1 MSKMVPEVKGLLLDA
16 LKSGE
21 YEKTVGMLK
30 RHKDDN
36 TVGYCCLG
44 VLSDVASKQGVCG
57 EFKRATDAA
66 GYVESWYNLPEEAT
80 DYYGN
85 SYVEYNTAFLPGSV
99 SKWSGLDSDT
109 QNTLADINDNSEDF
123 GPVIE
128 YIETNL

>member
-21 YEKTVGMLK
+21 YEKTVGLLK
-30 RHKDDN
+30 RHNNDN

-44 VLSDVASKQGVCG
+44 VLSDVANKQGVCG
-57 EFKRATDAA
+57 EFKRATDGA
-66 GYVESWYNLPEEAT
+66 GYVESWYNLPEEVNDGFET
-80 DYYGN
+80 
-85 SYVEYNTAFLPGSV
+85 YVSNNTAFLPNSV
-99 SKWSGLDSDT
+99 AKWSGLDSDT
-109 QNTLADINDNSEDF
+109 QTTLANINDNSEDF

>member
-21 YEKTVGMLK
+21 YEKTVGLLK
-30 RHKDDN
+30 RHNNDN

-44 VLSDVASKQGVCG
+44 VLSDVANKQGVCG
-57 EFKRATDAA
+57 KFQRATDGA
-66 GYVESWYNLPEEAT
+66 GYIESWYNLPEEVNDGFET
-80 DYYGN
+80 
-85 SYVEYNTAFLPGSV
+85 YVSNNTAFLPNSV
-99 SKWSGLDSDT
+99 AKWSGLDSDT
-109 QNTLADINDNSEDF
+109 QTTLANINDNSEDF

>member
-21 YEKTVGMLK
+21 YQKTAGLLK
-30 RHKDDN
+30 RHNDDD

-44 VLSDVASKQGVCG
+44 VLSDVANKQGVCG
-57 EFKRATDAA
+57 EFKRGTDGA
-66 GYVESWYNLPEEAT
+66 GYLESWYDLPEEVNDGFET
-80 DYYGN
+80 
-85 SYVEYNTAFLPGSV
+85 YVSYNTAFLPNSV
-99 SKWSGLDSDT
+99 AEWSGLDSDI
-109 QNTLADINDNSEDF
+109 QKTLANINDGSSDF